1 MKFFIFTCLLAV
13 ALAKQKM
20 EHVSSSEEPI
30 NISQETYKQEKNIAI
45 DPSKEK
51 LCTTSCEEVERNA
64 NEEEY
69 SIRSSSEESAE
80 VATEDITITVD
91 DKHYQ
96 KALNE
101 INQFYQKFPQ
111 YLQYLYQGPIVLN
124 PWDQVKRNAGPFP
137 PTVNREQL
145 STSEEN
151 SKKTVDMEST
161 EVFTKK
167 TKLTEE
173 EKNRL
178 NFLKKISQYYQ
189 KFAWPQYLKTVYQH
203 QKAMKPWTQ
212 PKTNA
217 IPYVDYSDN
226 IGSPYPVNP
235 SASIPYPVNPS
246 ASIPYPMPDSDFPPP
261 VYLTKTNFPNY
272 PRNPDPDTAVP
283 ANPLVFTVLGAPLYS
298 IASLPIS
305 PFSGQPPPT
314 GVFRLVPASRRPT
327 GPFYPPNEAAPS
339 ADNTYIVE
347 ILVPPTTP
355 PPTTPPPTVPDVQP
369 LTITEPD
376 EAEPAAAAHAAPEPQ
391 SSISFDQE

>member
-13 ALAKQKM
+13 ALATHKM

-30 NISQETYKQEKNIAI
+30 NIFQEIYKQEKNMAI
-45 DPSKEK
+45 HPRKEK
-51 LCTTSCEEVERNA
+51 LCTTSCEEVVRNA

-69 SIRSSSEESAE
+69 SIRSSSEESAK
-80 VATEDITITVD
+80 VAPEEIKITVD

-111 YLQYLYQGPIVLN
+111 YLQYPYQGPIVLN
-124 PWDQVKRNAGPFP
+124 PWDQVKRNAGPFT

-151 SKKTVDMEST
+151 SKKTIDMEST

-189 KFAWPQYLKTVYQH
+189 KFAWPQYLKTVDQH

-217 IPYVDYSDN
+217 IPYVR
-226 IGSPYPVNP
+226 
-235 SASIPYPVNPS
+235 
-246 ASIPYPMPDSDFPPP
+246 
-261 VYLTKTNFPNY
+261 YL
-272 PRNPDPDTAVP
+272 
-283 ANPLVFTVLGAPLYS
+283 
-298 IASLPIS
+298 
-305 PFSGQPPPT
+305 
-314 GVFRLVPASRRPT
+314 
-327 GPFYPPNEAAPS
+327 
-339 ADNTYIVE
+339 
-347 ILVPPTTP
+347 
-355 PPTTPPPTVPDVQP
+355 
-369 LTITEPD
+369 
-376 EAEPAAAAHAAPEPQ
+376 
-391 SSISFDQE
+391 

>member
-13 ALAKQKM
+13 ALAKHKM

-30 NISQETYKQEKNIAI
+30 NISQEIYKQEKNMAI
-45 DPSKEK
+45 HPRKEK
-51 LCTTSCEEVERNA
+51 LCTTSCEEVVSNA

-80 VATEDITITVD
+80 VAPEEVKITVD

-124 PWDQVKRNAGPFP
+124 PWDQVKRNAGPFT

-151 SKKTVDMEST
+151 SKKTIDMEST

-189 KFAWPQYLKTVYQH
+189 KFAWPQYLKTVDQH

-217 IPYVDYSDN
+217 IPYVR
-226 IGSPYPVNP
+226 
-235 SASIPYPVNPS
+235 
-246 ASIPYPMPDSDFPPP
+246 
-261 VYLTKTNFPNY
+261 YL
-272 PRNPDPDTAVP
+272 
-283 ANPLVFTVLGAPLYS
+283 
-298 IASLPIS
+298 
-305 PFSGQPPPT
+305 
-314 GVFRLVPASRRPT
+314 
-327 GPFYPPNEAAPS
+327 
-339 ADNTYIVE
+339 
-347 ILVPPTTP
+347 
-355 PPTTPPPTVPDVQP
+355 
-369 LTITEPD
+369 
-376 EAEPAAAAHAAPEPQ
+376 
-391 SSISFDQE
+391 